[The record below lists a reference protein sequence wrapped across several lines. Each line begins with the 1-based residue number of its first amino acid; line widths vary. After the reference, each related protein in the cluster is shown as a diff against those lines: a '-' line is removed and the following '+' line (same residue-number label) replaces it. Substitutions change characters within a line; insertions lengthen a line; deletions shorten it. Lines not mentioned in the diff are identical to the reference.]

1 MSTVAFRLADLIPPV
16 AEAFLKDQITIGH
29 ALLIAKLPASQQQE
43 AFSAAFRGLWTS
55 EGNSQ
60 VLIPVRE
67 LAAWIES
74 NILLQ
79 LASAPF
85 DKQDE
90 TLVPEA
96 GSCAN
101 CPKRT
106 GFNKLLF
113 PDVRKD
119 SCTSPDCFRAK
130 IDASVKKTLETK
142 PQLIQISAA
151 WNSREGAPLGRNQY
165 VELEIKKPKP
175 NGASTKLPANQKPC
189 DKMAEAIVM
198 DGGKRGQVV
207 KVCADPA
214 CRIHHP
220 NTPSPQQV
228 ERERAEERKRIEKE
242 KLAITTRHR
251 VLATILQRV
260 SAPLKKADLLAV
272 AHYLIGHLSYSQVPA
287 LAKRHKVEAKKDS
300 ASAQELLAKQV
311 GTYDEAELCKLLLE
325 ISLLDSAY
333 QRSTASRDDVLMDAA
348 KRYRVDAEKLQKAVA
363 QELAAKRDKKTSQE
377 SRRAARRQ
385 HELDPSLISGGV
397 LVCTP
402 PFLLDRVP
410 RTEKKPPKRIKTPY
424 HGALRGKAVNITV
437 IRNAIGT
444 LEQLLSKASDAL
456 SQIEREVFNLYAF
469 GRAKGGYEYPR
480 EAMEGYLQE
489 IHDLLLVVLEAGEMP
504 GARASL
510 VKAWAGF
517 TSSRNNLRKTDDN
530 GEFANSSSPAL
541 TFLERLIKGLR
552 ATVSEE
558 ISSEE
563 AWTLGRLEEIL
574 EDTAALVRRRGDSP
588 SKESD
593 VQKVMHDYLRA
604 FFPGFVLNPSIGGA
618 LKNFKPDCGIANVTA
633 AIEFKFVETEEDV
646 ATAFSGI
653 AEDTAGYKGSKD
665 WTRFYAVLYQSK
677 PFALRSQFKSD
688 MKRIGATTWK
698 TILVNGPTR
707 KKSLKKRMKKKNT
720 RKKKAG

>member
-1 MSTVAFRLADLIPPV
+1 M

-96 GSCAN
+96 GSCVN

-151 WNSREGAPLGRNQY
+151 WNSREGAPLGRNHY
-165 VELEIKKPKP
+165 VELEIKKAKP
-175 NGASTKLPANQKPC
+175 NGASSKLPTVQKPC
-189 DKMAEAIVM
+189 DKMTEAIVM

-214 CRIHHP
+214 CRVHHP
-220 NTPSPQQV
+220 DTPSPQQV
-228 ERERAEERKRIEKE
+228 DRERAQERRRIEKE

-251 VLATILQRV
+251 VLATVLQRT

-272 AHYLIGHLSYSQVPA
+272 ADYLIGHLSYSQVPA

-300 ASAQELLAKQV
+300 TSAQEILAKQV
-311 GTYDEAELCKLLLE
+311 SKYDESELCKLLLE

-333 QRSTASRDDVLMDAA
+333 QRSTSNRDDVLMDAA
-348 KRYRVDAEKLQKAVA
+348 KRYRVDTEKVQKAVA
-363 QELAAKRDKKTSQE
+363 KEFAAKRD
-377 SRRAARRQ
+377 
-385 HELDPSLISGGV
+385 
-397 LVCTP
+397 
-402 PFLLDRVP
+402 
-410 RTEKKPPKRIKTPY
+410 
-424 HGALRGKAVNITV
+424 
-437 IRNAIGT
+437 
-444 LEQLLSKASDAL
+444 
-456 SQIEREVFNLYAF
+456 
-469 GRAKGGYEYPR
+469 
-480 EAMEGYLQE
+480 
-489 IHDLLLVVLEAGEMP
+489 
-504 GARASL
+504 
-510 VKAWAGF
+510 
-517 TSSRNNLRKTDDN
+517 RKTLK
-530 GEFANSSSPAL
+530 AK
-541 TFLERLIKGLR
+541 TRK
-552 ATVSEE
+552 
-558 ISSEE
+558 
-563 AWTLGRLEEIL
+563 
-574 EDTAALVRRRGDSP
+574 TAA
-588 SKESD
+588 
-593 VQKVMHDYLRA
+593 
-604 FFPGFVLNPSIGGA
+604 
-618 LKNFKPDCGIANVTA
+618 
-633 AIEFKFVETEEDV
+633 
-646 ATAFSGI
+646 
-653 AEDTAGYKGSKD
+653 
-665 WTRFYAVLYQSK
+665 
-677 PFALRSQFKSD
+677 
-688 MKRIGATTWK
+688 
-698 TILVNGPTR
+698 
-707 KKSLKKRMKKKNT
+707 
-720 RKKKAG
+720 